1 MLFFYFD
8 RSMVLQHFL
17 QAQEK
22 DRVVKREVKNTHKQR
37 FGGVSPLS
45 KKPGNGFFNEKF
57 MIRGKLMV
65 KQKFMITDLTVP
77 LNVGEWGGY
86 LALTQSTFLWHR

>member
-1 MLFFYFD
+1 
-8 RSMVLQHFL
+8 MVLQHFL

-37 FGGVSPLS
+37 FGGVSAIS
-45 KKPGNGFFNEKF
+45 KKPCNGFFNEKF
-57 MIRGKLMV
+57 MIRGKLKV
-65 KQKFMITDLTVP
+65 KQKLMVTDLTVP
-77 LNVGEWGGY
+77 LNVGESRGY

>member
-1 MLFFYFD
+1 
-8 RSMVLQHFL
+8 MVLQHFL

-22 DRVVKREVKNTHKQR
+22 NRVVKREVKKKTQATLWWGINHIEKAWQR
-37 FGGVSPLS
+37 
-45 KKPGNGFFNEKF
+45 FFNEKF

-65 KQKFMITDLTVP
+65 KQKLMITDLTVP

-86 LALTQSTFLWHR
+86 LALIQSAFLWNR

>member
-1 MLFFYFD
+1 M
-8 RSMVLQHFL
+8 
-17 QAQEK
+17 
-22 DRVVKREVKNTHKQR
+22 VVKREVKKKNTTN
-37 FGGVSPLS
+37 GLVGVSPLS

-65 KQKFMITDLTVP
+65 TELTVP
-77 LNVGEWGGY
+77 LNVAEWGGY

>member
-22 DRVVKREVKNTHKQR
+22 DRVVKREIKNTHKQG
-37 FGGVSPLS
+37 FGEGI
-45 KKPGNGFFNEKF
+45 NHIEK
-57 MIRGKLMV
+57 
-65 KQKFMITDLTVP
+65 
-77 LNVGEWGGY
+77 
-86 LALTQSTFLWHR
+86 ALQRLFQRKVHG